1 MARMMVFA
9 NRKGGCGK
17 TTTAVTVAHGLALNG
32 RKVLLVD
39 MDPQAHA
46 SISLRVSPE
55 IPRSNVIHLLN
66 RDATVKDVWIPT
78 HIPDLSLIPAS
89 RELTAFEIKMR
100 RDAGSEMRLA
110 EILQP
115 VLSEFDVVIFDPP
128 PTVGLLMVS
137 SLVAARE
144 VFIPLQ
150 MHFLAMEGLAEMM
163 RLIYLVNA
171 TWNPQLHLT
180 AIIPTFFNR
189 QTRLAREICADIKK
203 NFGENKITTGI
214 RMNISIAEAPGHGK
228 TVLEYA
234 PGSSGAADYRKLTAW
249 ITENATG

>member
-17 TTTAVTVAHGLALNG
+17 TTTAVTVAHGMALKG
-32 RKVLLVD
+32 QKVLLVD

-46 SISLRVSPE
+46 SISLRTSPE
-55 IPRSNVIHLLN
+55 KPRSNVVHLLN
-66 RDATVKDVWIPT
+66 REVAAREVLRQT

-89 RELTAFEIKMR
+89 RDLTAFEIKLTR
-100 RDAGSEMRLA
+100 ETGSEMRLA
-110 EILQP
+110 ETLQP
-115 VLSEFDVVIFDPP
+115 VLTEFDAVIFDPP

-137 SLVAARE
+137 SLVAAKD

-171 TWNPQLHLT
+171 TWNPHLGLI

-189 QTRLAREICADIKK
+189 QTRIAREICTDIKQ
-203 NFGENKITTGI
+203 NFGENKITPGI

-234 PGSSGAADYRKLTAW
+234 PGSTGAADYRKLTAW
-249 ITENATG
+249 IMETAER